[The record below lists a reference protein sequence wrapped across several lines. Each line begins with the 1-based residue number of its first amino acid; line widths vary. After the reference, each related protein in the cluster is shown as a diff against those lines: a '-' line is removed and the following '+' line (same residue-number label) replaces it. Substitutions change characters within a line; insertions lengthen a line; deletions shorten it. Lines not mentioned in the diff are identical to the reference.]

1 LDTEKTFKLQTLIDY
16 SKQVVVVQII
26 EAIHLIFIERG
37 KLEKKLQSIVEIQ
50 PNSTCVT
57 FPVTKT

>member
-26 EAIHLIFIERG
+26 EAIHLIFIERKTG
-37 KLEKKLQSIVEIQ
+37 EKAANHSRV
-50 PNSTCVT
+50 
-57 FPVTKT
+57 